1 MLKKYA
7 LTNDYIR
14 FMRDLTLHR
23 IVALRDFG
31 NVKAYD
37 LGGYV
42 EDESNLSHEG
52 DCWIGKNAK
61 VFDHAT
67 VTGSALVSGCAR
79 VYGSAHVTDHA
90 YVHDGAEVYDGA
102 HIVGNLMIGGNAVV
116 CSAEG
121 RKDGE
126 TDERKDGHVG
136 EERK

>member
-7 LTNDYIR
+7 ITSDYIVIM
-14 FMRDLTLHR
+14 FGTKLYR

-31 NVKAYD
+31 NVKAYE

-52 DCWIGKNAK
+52 DCWIGENAK

-67 VTGSALVSGCAR
+67 VTGSALVSGDAQ
-79 VYGSAHVTDHA
+79 VYG
-90 YVHDGAEVYDGA
+90 GA
-102 HIVGNLMIGGNAVV
+102 HITDNAFVCDAAQVCDGARIGGNLIIRKNAYVGL
-116 CSAEG
+116 ADG

-126 TDERKDGHVG
+126 TDERKGL
-136 EERK
+136 

>member
-7 LTNDYIR
+7 LTSDWIR
-14 FMRDLTLHR
+14 FGRESGLHR

-52 DCWIGKNAK
+52 DCWIGENAK

-79 VYGSAHVTDHA
+79 VYGGANVTDHA
-90 YVHDGAEVYDGA
+90 YVCEKAEIYGGARVGGDLVIRGTAYVYLDG
-102 HIVGNLMIGGNAVV
+102 IRVGNEVGG
-116 CSAEG
+116 
-121 RKDGE
+121 KDE
-126 TDERKDGHVG
+126 HT
-136 EERK
+136 